1 MYFDQPVSGSAVYG
15 RKIPYYMSKHGV
27 ARLQASEKDGVRA
40 APPTAKTHVRKD
52 IDRTVTRNRK
62 VGLTTNANQTGATLT
77 SVAVVI
83 STTGVR
89 VCSPNLRSREDVN
102 CIQTVSISD
111 LIQQGGRAGR
121 VAPGKHV
128 IVASE
133 EQVQRQFRGPS
144 TPELLNA
151 DIAPLL
157 SVCKKVGVEIEKFPT
172 LNAPSKVVIQA
183 TTQRMRVLDMLDDS
197 GRLTAMGSS
206 KLSFDFSP
214 EWARTL
220 AKAREYGVLEGAV
233 KVAAVL
239 SREDE
244 LCTMNTLDRYNHP
257 DGDIMSLLQAI
268 DLVEGILNTCW
279 VTDIRDLPW
288 KGRAVS
294 ALEAAGFKY
303 KTIMQIWQNIAQIGE
318 TVGDSGLPMGRERPR
333 TDPWY
338 GTLLLHAFWEG
349 FHMQVMMRG
358 ITGKYAS
365 PVYGGEWGTGR
376 STLAYSPLFMLPLK
390 KAIIDGNPA
399 LQWLMP
405 IPVEWLIERDWWVQT
420 HWEDGDS
427 REVYR
432 QLLRSPILRDMVS
445 TARMYPGARAMVVH
459 IDQVPEPEGQK
470 PTSADVFTV
479 SLAHHRFLI
488 PTQELEIV
496 YDMMSADYLLDM
508 AVRSCFET
516 TGTIKTEMT
525 MRVILWSMVKEG
537 KKKLH
542 KVSAPAAQ
550 ELKTGE
556 FPAGIML

>member
-1 MYFDQPVSGSAVYG
+1 MD
-15 RKIPYYMSKHGV
+15 
-27 ARLQASEKDGVRA
+27 
-40 APPTAKTHVRKD
+40 
-52 IDRTVTRNRK
+52 
-62 VGLTTNANQTGATLT
+62 
-77 SVAVVI
+77 
-83 STTGVR
+83 
-89 VCSPNLRSREDVN
+89 
-102 CIQTVSISD
+102 
-111 LIQQGGRAGR
+111 
-121 VAPGKHV
+121 
-128 IVASE
+128 
-133 EQVQRQFRGPS
+133 
-144 TPELLNA
+144 
-151 DIAPLL
+151 
-157 SVCKKVGVEIEKFPT
+157 
-172 LNAPSKVVIQA
+172 
-183 TTQRMRVLDMLDDS
+183 
-197 GRLTAMGSS
+197 
-206 KLSFDFSP
+206 
-214 EWARTL
+214 
-220 AKAREYGVLEGAV
+220 YGVLEGAV

-268 DLVEGILNTCW
+268 DLVEGILNTFG

-303 KTIMQIWQNIAQIGE
+303 RTIMQIWQNIAQIGE
-318 TVGDSGLPMGRERPR
+318 TMGDSGLPMGRERPR
-333 TDPWY
+333 TDRWY

-365 PVYGGEWGTGR
+365 PVCGGEWGTGR

-390 KAIIDGNPA
+390 KAIIDGNPV
-399 LQWLMP
+399 LQLLMP
-405 IPVEWLIERDWWVQT
+405 IPAEWMIERDWWIQT

-432 QLLRSPILRDMVS
+432 QLVKSPILSDMIS

-459 IDQVPEPEGQK
+459 IDQAPEPEAQK
-470 PTSADVFTV
+470 PTSADVYTV

-488 PTQELEIV
+488 TAQELEIV
-496 YDMMSADYLLDM
+496 YDLMSADYLLDM
-508 AVRSCFET
+508 AVKSCFET

-525 MRVILWSMVKEG
+525 MRVILWNMTKEG

-550 ELKTGE
+550 EMKTVSIQLASCYEWDTRKMKLRWGDDPTIRATME
-556 FPAGIML
+556 DEILLHNAGSADDDLELEDTNMYQTDSRDRAADRDAEAYEGFKHFRTSEQIVADDALFKETPRLHDQVAPRSGNLRVLCLVRCWHVQSSDLLEPL